1 MPRFIVGFNL
11 GSQDGSFKV
20 GLFQS
25 IVSGTFSH
33 AADTVDPLKDMDDR
47 GYKLRKN
54 FEQIIRAAITAEYK
68 DEAVK
73 IAESVTGY
81 AFDFGDFDFDQQTT
95 KLFKKA
101 CENTMRNAYMVL
113 DIPPEQITA
122 AIIHRG
128 YRQGRSTAQV
138 VGQLVNLFDLGVAI
152 IGERAKAAGPLLFT
166 VHKDLFAA
174 VITVQ
179 PPPERLARHLTMR
192 SDAQRARDAFAGKTA
207 GAPTG
212 AAPPPAPAA

>member
-1 MPRFIVGFNL
+1 M
-11 GSQDGSFKV
+11 

-25 IVSGTFSH
+25 IVSGTFSN
-33 AADTVDPLKDMDDR
+33 AADTVDPLKEMDDR
-47 GYKLRKN
+47 GYKLRKT
-54 FEQIIRAAITAEYK
+54 FEQIIRAAIIAEYK

-81 AFDFGDFDFDQQTT
+81 AFDFGDFDFDQRTT
-95 KLFKKA
+95 AVFKKA

-113 DIPPEQITA
+113 EIPPEQITA

-152 IGERAKAAGPLLFT
+152 VGERAKAAGPMLFT
-166 VHKDLFAA
+166 VHKDLFTA

-207 GAPTG
+207 GA
-212 AAPPPAPAA
+212 APPPPAAAAPAA

>member
-1 MPRFIVGFNL
+1 M
-11 GSQDGSFKV
+11 

-25 IVSGTFSH
+25 IVSGTFSN

-47 GYKLRKN
+47 GYKLRKT
-54 FEQIIRAAITAEYK
+54 FEQVIRAAITAEYK
-68 DEAVK
+68 EEAVK

-81 AFDFGDFDFDQQTT
+81 AFDFGDFDFDQRTT
-95 KLFKKA
+95 AVFKKA
-101 CENTMRNAYMVL
+101 CETTMRNAYMVL
-113 DIPPEQITA
+113 EIPPEQITA

-152 IGERAKAAGPLLFT
+152 VGERAKAAGPLLFT
-166 VHKDLFAA
+166 VHKDLFTA

-179 PPPERLARHLTMR
+179 PPTERLARHLTMR
-192 SDAQRARDAFAGKTA
+192 SDAQRAREAFAGKTA
-207 GAPTG
+207 GSPSPA
-212 AAPPPAPAA
+212 AAPAAPAPAT

>member
-1 MPRFIVGFNL
+1 VLRFIVGFNL

-33 AADTVDPLKDMDDR
+33 AADTVDPLKEMDDR

-81 AFDFGDFDFDQQTT
+81 AFDFGDFDFDQRTT
-95 KLFKKA
+95 AVFKKA

-166 VHKDLFAA
+166 VHKDLFTA
-174 VITVQ
+174 VITIQ

-192 SDAQRARDAFAGKTA
+192 SDAQRARDAFAGKTT
-207 GAPTG
+207 GAPG
-212 AAPPPAPAA
+212 AAPPAAPAA

>member
-1 MPRFIVGFNL
+1 MTQSGFAFFFGITL

-33 AADTVDPLKDMDDR
+33 AADTVDPLKEMDDR
-47 GYKLRKN
+47 GYKLRKT
-54 FEQIIRAAITAEYK
+54 FEQIIRAAITAEFK
-68 DEAVK
+68 DEAIK

-81 AFDFGDFDFDQQTT
+81 AFDFGDFDFDQRTPMQ
-95 KLFKKA
+95 FKKA
-101 CENTMRNAYMVL
+101 CETTMRNAYLVL

-128 YRQGRSTAQV
+128 YRQGRSAAQV

-152 IGERAKAAGPLLFT
+152 IGERAKASGPLLFT
-166 VHKDLFAA
+166 VHKELFTAI
-174 VITVQ
+174 ITTE
-179 PPPERLARHLTMR
+179 PPPERMARHLTMR
-192 SDAQRARDAFAGKTA
+192 SDAQRKRDEHAGKTA
-207 GAPTG
+207 GAP
-212 AAPPPAPAA
+212 AAPA